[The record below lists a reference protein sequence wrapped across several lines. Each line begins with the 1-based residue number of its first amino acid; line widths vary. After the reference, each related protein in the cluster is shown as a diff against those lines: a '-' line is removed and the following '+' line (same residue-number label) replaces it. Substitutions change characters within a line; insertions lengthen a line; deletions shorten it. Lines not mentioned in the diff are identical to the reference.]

1 MQHELA
7 RQHGRMQGPN
17 DQDLPVRGHS
27 VDDGMLADEVAKVGW
42 DLMQGFEVHDCKGP
56 LGDATRRPTPD
67 AELPALSA
75 GVVGMAGAKPEN
87 ASMPCRRVHWSS
99 AAAGACHGR
108 DHAELRSGANSPT
121 RGSAARRLVFGGS
134 GRERASSWE
143 LVQSPIGR

>member
-7 RQHGRMQGPN
+7 RQHGRMQDAN

-75 GVVGMAGAKPEN
+75 GVVGKWDECRGCVVPVAG
-87 ASMPCRRVHWSS
+87 
-99 AAAGACHGR
+99 G
-108 DHAELRSGANSPT
+108 L
-121 RGSAARRLVFGGS
+121 
-134 GRERASSWE
+134 
-143 LVQSPIGR
+143 IGRPIR